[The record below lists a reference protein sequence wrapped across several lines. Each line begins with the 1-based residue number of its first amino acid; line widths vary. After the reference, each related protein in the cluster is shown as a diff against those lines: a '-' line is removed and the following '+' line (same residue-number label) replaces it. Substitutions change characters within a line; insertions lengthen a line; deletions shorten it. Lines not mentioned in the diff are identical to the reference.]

1 MASAFSARHSDS
13 ACFAD
18 SSGIVAWTLKGIK
31 QGPNGP
37 GMQVELDN
45 VNYDCMG
52 GVLVLLKVG
61 SCVPTAD
68 GPVTFLK
75 FGNSV
80 DLMDPGKSTAGVN
93 VNLLVP
99 IGQMLLQQLAKE
111 LMESFISLP
120 VLKELAFWQKLFI
133 QLALQ
138 ILGNRGS
145 RPFFVLSTAP

>member
-1 MASAFSARHSDS
+1 MANAFSARYSDS

-31 QGPNGP
+31 QSPNGP

-75 FGNSV
+75 FGNCV
-80 DLMDPGKSTAGVN
+80 DLMDPDK
-93 VNLLVP
+93 
-99 IGQMLLQQLAKE
+99 
-111 LMESFISLP
+111 
-120 VLKELAFWQKLFI
+120 
-133 QLALQ
+133 
-138 ILGNRGS
+138 
-145 RPFFVLSTAP
+145 